1 MVMLLTYIK
10 NGEMRGGSRVRKE
23 GDRVCNVR
31 CLWACSG
38 GHEAVAAT
46 GLVSGLKVEIEE
58 SRNTWPLRTDK
69 LLAQSA

>member
-1 MVMLLTYIK
+1 MVILLTYIK

-46 GLVSGLKVEIEE
+46 GLVSGLKVEM
-58 SRNTWPLRTDK
+58 N
-69 LLAQSA
+69 